1 MSTTPSTDHLI
12 AEALLAEKR
21 RDRRWKTIRSF
32 AWLLFFL
39 LCLWLLLSG
48 NNPSARQ
55 KKMANASYVSLVRL
69 SGMIAS
75 QQAFSAEK
83 VVPELNLAFHDP
95 HAKGVILLV
104 NSPGGSPVQAQLIH
118 NRIIQLKHQTHKKV
132 VVVAEDSLTSGAYLV
147 ATAADKIYVQPDTLT
162 GSIGVIMSS
171 FGFEGLIKKLGISRR
186 VFTAGTNKNRLDP
199 FKQLT
204 SQDTQRIG
212 VLLAEVHQ
220 HFINDVLVGRGNRL
234 KGNRHT
240 LFSGDFWT
248 GETAVKLGLVDDTG
262 DLWYT
267 LSKEFKVSHYKDYTR
282 KPGVLH
288 RLLREAQVA
297 LDLPSIG
304 ASTQPGAT
312 LLSLPS

>member
-39 LCLWLLLSG
+39 LCLWFLVG
-48 NNPSARQ
+48 NNADSE
-55 KKMANASYVSLVRL
+55 KKQTAAGPYVSLVRL
-69 SGMIAS
+69 TGMIAS
-75 QQAFSAEK
+75 QHPFSAEK

-118 NRIIQLKHQTHKKV
+118 NRILQLKHQTHKKV

-171 FGFEGLIKKLGISRR
+171 FGFEGLIKKLGVSRR

-204 SQDTQRIG
+204 PQDSRRMQ

-220 HFINDVLVGRGNRL
+220 HFINDVLIGRGNRL
-234 KGNRHT
+234 KGDRHT

-248 GETAVKLGLVDDTG
+248 GTGAVKLGLADDTG
-262 DLWYT
+262 DLWHT
-267 LSKEFKVSHYKDYTR
+267 LHTEFKVARYKDYTR

-288 RLLREAQVA
+288 RLLRGTQVA
-297 LDLPSIG
+297 LNLPGFDTSR
-304 ASTQPGAT
+304 STGTTT
-312 LLSLPS
+312 LLALPN